1 MRQTSDGAAGAGAM
15 EIPSSGDDQAD
26 EGSWSVTNA
35 NNSLVD
41 ALSKS
46 MEM

>member
-1 MRQTSDGAAGAGAM
+1 MRQTSDGAAGADAM
-15 EIPSSGDDQAD
+15 QIPSSGDEHGE

-35 NNSLVD
+35 NSSLVD